1 MTRVA
6 VLDDY
11 QGVARSIVPWP
22 DGVDVTAFTDHAPDE
37 AEVVRRLQGFD
48 VVVAMRERTAFPR
61 SVLERLPDLKLL
73 VTTGPRNAA
82 IDVAAANERGVT
94 VSGTWGIVS
103 NTVELTW
110 ALMLAVVRGLPDE
123 VAAVRSG
130 GWQQGLGRDLNGKT
144 LGVLGVGNIGSQV
157 AHIAQAFGM
166 GVIAWSQNLTDER
179 AEGVGAKRVEKE
191 DLFRRAD
198 IVTVHLVLSDRTRG
212 LIGRDELALMKPTA
226 FLINTSRGAVV
237 DEPALYEALRAG
249 RLAGAGLDVFEQEP
263 IADDN
268 PLLQMENVIVT
279 PHTAV
284 YSRKAIELNR
294 TQPFD
299 EVARVL
305 GGQYPR
311 GLVNRG
317 LKETLKLREPVA

>member
-11 QGVARSIVPWP
+11 QDVARSIVPWP
-22 DGVDVTAFTDHAPDE
+22 DGLDVTAFTDHAPDE

-226 FLINTSRGAVV
+226 FLINTSRGPIV
-237 DEPALYEALRAG
+237 DNDALVDALERKAI
-249 RLAGAGLDVFEQEP
+249 AGAGLDAFAVEP
-263 IADDN
+263 LPADH
-268 PLLQMENVIVT
+268 PYRRLPNVVAT
-279 PHTAV
+279 PHIGYVTEDCYRIFYDQIVEDITAWRGGAPV
-284 YSRKAIELNR
+284 
-294 TQPFD
+294 
-299 EVARVL
+299 RVL
-305 GGQYPR
+305 TP
-311 GLVNRG
+311 
-317 LKETLKLREPVA
+317 

>member
-226 FLINTSRGAVV
+226 FLINTSRGPIV
-237 DEPALYEALRAG
+237 DDDALVDALERKAI
-249 RLAGAGLDVFEQEP
+249 AGAGLDAFAVEP
-263 IADDN
+263 LPADH
-268 PLLQMENVIVT
+268 PYRRLPNVVAT
-279 PHTAV
+279 PHIGYVTEDCYRIFYDQIVEDITAWRGGAPV
-284 YSRKAIELNR
+284 
-294 TQPFD
+294 
-299 EVARVL
+299 RVIT
-305 GGQYPR
+305 P
-311 GLVNRG
+311 
-317 LKETLKLREPVA
+317 

>member
-22 DGVDVTAFTDHAPDE
+22 DGLDVTAFTDHAPDE

-226 FLINTSRGAVV
+226 FLINTSRGPIV
-237 DEPALYEALRAG
+237 DNDALVDALERKAI
-249 RLAGAGLDVFEQEP
+249 AGAGLDAFAVEP
-263 IADDN
+263 LPADH
-268 PLLQMENVIVT
+268 PYRRLPNVVAT
-279 PHTAV
+279 PHIGYVTEDCYRIFYDQIVEDITAWRGGAPV
-284 YSRKAIELNR
+284 
-294 TQPFD
+294 
-299 EVARVL
+299 RVL
-305 GGQYPR
+305 TP
-311 GLVNRG
+311 
-317 LKETLKLREPVA
+317 

>member
-22 DGVDVTAFTDHAPDE
+22 DGLDVTAFTDHAPDE

-226 FLINTSRGAVV
+226 FLINTSRGPIV
-237 DEPALYEALRAG
+237 DDDALVDALERKAI
-249 RLAGAGLDVFEQEP
+249 AGAGLDAFAVEP
-263 IADDN
+263 LPADH
-268 PLLQMENVIVT
+268 PYRRLPNVVAT
-279 PHTAV
+279 PHIGYVTEDCYRIFYDQIVEDITAWRGGAPV
-284 YSRKAIELNR
+284 
-294 TQPFD
+294 
-299 EVARVL
+299 RVIT
-305 GGQYPR
+305 P
-311 GLVNRG
+311 
-317 LKETLKLREPVA
+317 